1 MKKSITILGAFAL
14 LIAAPSFSQKEGVK
28 QVKQL
33 TTEPASIEKTEEAS
47 KKEVKMMKV
56 EKAQLNKAQLNKA
69 ETRSLQNMKA
79 VESKLKEEEQ

>member
-56 EKAQLNKAQLNKA
+56 EKAQLNKA